1 MLRISLIELLIK
13 GIPEGIIS
21 IFGLF
26 ILTKTKFDS
35 KKFLF
40 SSISLIFLTYLIRF
54 LPLSY
59 GVNTML
65 SLLVIIV
72 IAVVLNSIDLSKS
85 IKATLIIAAII
96 ILSETITVG
105 FMQIY
110 LGKEKLNLIMG
121 EPISKSIA
129 SIPSTII
136 YGIVVAVIFFVYRKK
151 FSYKKDN
158 DGEDIV

>member
-13 GIPEGIIS
+13 GMPEGIIS

-26 ILTKTKFDS
+26 ILTKTKFDL

-129 SIPSTII
+129 SIPSTLI
-136 YGIVVAVIFFVYRKK
+136 YGIVVAVIFFVYRRK
-151 FSYKKDN
+151 FSYKKDK
-158 DGEDIV
+158 DGENLV